1 MFDFC
6 GSARSASH
14 GERGLEMG
22 CNTFNGRGNRLR
34 RAFPAY
40 FFRQITFGRL
50 LISCWSKLAT
60 FCQKKSLANKK
71 SRQKGGFNPTTM
83 ISDSI
88 LKRSYVHI
96 GSVNWMAAPSRA
108 NTISNTVHIRL
119 SQACGAGY
127 RGREDPTCT

>member
-14 GERGLEMG
+14 GERVWKKRDLIHPMRGAIAYEGL
-22 CNTFNGRGNRLR
+22 FQ
-34 RAFPAY
+34 ASFW
-40 FFRQITFGRL
+40 RQIPNGRL

-60 FCQKKSLANKK
+60 FCQNNLLANKK
-71 SRQKGGFNPTTM
+71 SKQKGGFNPTTM

-108 NTISNTVHIRL
+108 NAISNYVHSRL
-119 SQACGAGY
+119 SQACGARF
-127 RGREDPTCT
+127 RGIEDHT